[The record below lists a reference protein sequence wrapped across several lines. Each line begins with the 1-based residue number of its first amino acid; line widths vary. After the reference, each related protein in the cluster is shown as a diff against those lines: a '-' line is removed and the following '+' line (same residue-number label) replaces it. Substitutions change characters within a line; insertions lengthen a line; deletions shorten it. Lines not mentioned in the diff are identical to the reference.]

1 MIIVAMNTN
10 PQYINNSTMQTV
22 QVQVSELRN
31 QLTANDYE
39 LFRRGVI
46 MECRVT
52 NATWSN
58 WTTGKFLPEKKYQ
71 SLIDRVAARFGL
83 TVFGTEV
90 AVEGG
95 QQ

>member
-1 MIIVAMNTN
+1 MPT
-10 PQYINNSTMQTV
+10 QTTELKS
-22 QVQVSELRN
+22 VSIAELRGT
-31 QLTANDYE
+31 LSVADYE

-95 QQ
+95 GK

>member
-1 MIIVAMNTN
+1 ME
-10 PQYINNSTMQTV
+10 TV
-22 QVQVSELRN
+22 SLNELDRR
-31 QLTANDYE
+31 LSKADYE

-46 MECRVT
+46 MACMIT

-58 WTTGKFLPEKKYQ
+58 WTTGKYTPETKYQ

-83 TVFGTEV
+83 TVFNTPV
-90 AVEGG
+90 AVEGS

>member
-1 MIIVAMNTN
+1 MPT
-10 PQYINNSTMQTV
+10 QTTELKS
-22 QVQVSELRN
+22 VSLDELRVT
-31 QLTANDYE
+31 LSAADYE

-46 MECRVT
+46 MACLIT

-58 WTTGKFLPEKKYQ
+58 WTTGKFVPEKKYQ
-71 SLIDRVAARFGL
+71 PLIDRVAARFGL

-95 QQ
+95 GK